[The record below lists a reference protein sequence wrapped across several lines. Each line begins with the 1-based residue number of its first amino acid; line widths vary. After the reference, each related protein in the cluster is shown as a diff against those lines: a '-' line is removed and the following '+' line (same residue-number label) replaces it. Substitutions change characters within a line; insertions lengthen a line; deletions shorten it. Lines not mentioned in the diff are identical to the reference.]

1 MAKPPK
7 TPPSS
12 DLEGVDRD
20 LRPGVPS
27 KAPSPDP
34 GQMLKDAKDQSIG
47 RPDGTPPEG
56 KSGADMA
63 GAGKRQK

>member
-12 DLEGVDRD
+12 DLQGVDRD

-27 KAPSPDP
+27 KDPSPDP
-34 GQMLKDAKDQSIG
+34 GQMLKDAKDQSVG
-47 RPDGTPPEG
+47 RPQGTPPEG
-56 KSGADMA
+56 ISGADIPE
-63 GAGKRQK
+63 AGKRKK